1 MMAHFTRQ
9 RSTRTRRPAQFLWT
23 RGSQYLYEGC
33 RCCVGL
39 RGVSRVL
46 LHVCRSVYEVSVEPE
61 LYGQKSQPPPTQRMQ
76 VIIPGPVD
84 PPEIFLRS
92 VNERDFT
99 IEWGEP
105 RCYGN
110 VKVRGYQ
117 LYLNKKKVGRL
128 LSSTHRK
135 AVVPC
140 RPNRSVGNMG

>member
-1 MMAHFTRQ
+1 MTCNIK
-9 RSTRTRRPAQFLWT
+9 STLIGNCRR
-23 RGSQYLYEGC
+23 
-33 RCCVGL
+33 
-39 RGVSRVL
+39 
-46 LHVCRSVYEVSVEPE
+46 VYEISVEPE
-61 LYGQKSQPPPTQRMQ
+61 LYGQRSQLPPTQRMQ

-84 PPEIFLRS
+84 PPEIFLHS

-117 LYLNKKKVGRL
+117 LYMNKKKIGRL

-140 RPNRSVGNMG
+140 RRNR